1 MKVVENAIFSK
12 FLQFDIDEN
21 IPIYEGRFCIYLL
34 NRKYKCSGKVMY
46 KMATEGTITF
56 KGKILSVKNYDV
68 DITLDYDSA
77 ELEIYQYRP
86 VSVTV
91 SYLNDVTIEG
101 YINHGH
107 IRSKNA
113 EVDYVDFD
121 VVNFDKY
128 FGKLIKYND
137 KLFAGRME
145 FNSGDF
151 EIIVDKRFDFT
162 KELDERLKDR
172 DAHII
177 THSGR
182 IIRKDKKPF
191 KTNIINQVL
200 DDLSISFSFMCGR
213 YVDICAAFGY
223 KNKENVYRLWRETFI
238 SPYRFI
244 PNWKDTIS
252 NYHNIEKYLTLM
264 NNKLIDDYYNEAL
277 RQAVDWYLQSFD
289 GLTLENNLISI
300 QICLE
305 TLSYIVLVEQEK
317 MLTDD
322 EFDEN
327 LATKNIRT
335 LLDVCSIPYGKDDL
349 FLFDSYINDRFD
361 DGVDL
366 LIYYR
371 NKIVHPTRKRN
382 RATITVEDVWNIIQ
396 VGTRYVELVI
406 LNIIGYRGEYS
417 NRLVD
422 RAYGKVQL
430 VPWNEN

>member
-1 MKVVENAIFSK
+1 MKLVENAIFSK

-21 IPIYEGRFCIYLL
+21 IPIYEGRFCVYLL

-46 KMATEGTITF
+46 KMATEGTIIF
-56 KGKILSVKNYDV
+56 KGKILSVKDYDV

-91 SYLNDVTIEG
+91 SYINDLTIEG

-145 FNSGDF
+145 FSSGDF
-151 EIIVDKRFDFT
+151 EVIVDKRFDFT
-162 KELDERLKDR
+162 KELDERLKDK
-172 DAHII
+172 DGHII

-182 IIRKDKKPF
+182 IRRKDKKSF
-191 KTNIINQVL
+191 KTNIINHIL

-213 YVDICAAFGY
+213 YVDICLAFGY
-223 KNKENVYRLWRETFI
+223 KNTENVYRLWRETFI

-252 NYHNIEKYLTLM
+252 NYHNIEKYLTLI
-264 NNKLIDDYYNEAL
+264 NNKLTDDYYNEAI
-277 RQAVDWYLQSFD
+277 RQAIDWYLQSFD

-327 LATKNIRT
+327 LATKNIRM
-335 LLDVCSIPYGKDDL
+335 LLDICGIPYGKDDL

-361 DGVDL
+361 DGIDL

-417 NRLVD
+417 NRLLD
-422 RAYGKVQL
+422 RAYGEVQL

>member
-1 MKVVENAIFSK
+1 MKLIDNAIFSR

-34 NRKYKCSGKVMY
+34 DKKYKCTGKVVY
-46 KMATEGTITF
+46 KMATEGTIVF
-56 KGKILSVKNYDV
+56 KGRILSIKDYDV
-68 DITLDYDSA
+68 NITLDYDSA
-77 ELEIYQYRP
+77 EIEIYQYKP
-86 VSVTV
+86 ASVTI
-91 SYLNDVTIEG
+91 SSINDSTIEG

-107 IRSKNA
+107 IRSKNY

-128 FGKLIKYND
+128 FGKLIRYND
-137 KLFAGRME
+137 KLFAGRIE
-145 FNSGDF
+145 FSAGDF
-151 EIIVDKRFDFT
+151 EVIIDKRFDFT
-162 KELDERLKDR
+162 KELDEKLKDR

-182 IIRKDKKPF
+182 IRRKDKKTF
-191 KTNIINQVL
+191 KTNIINQL
-200 DDLSISFSFMCGR
+200 FDNLSLSFSFMCGR
-213 YVDICAAFGY
+213 YVDICSAFGY
-223 KNKENVYRLWRETFI
+223 KDGENVYRLWRETFI
-238 SPYRFI
+238 SPYKFV

-252 NYHNIEKYLTLM
+252 NYHNMEKYLTLM
-264 NNKLIDDYYNEAL
+264 NNKLTDNYYNQAI

-305 TLSYIVLVEQEK
+305 TLSYIVLVEQEHIF
-317 MLTDD
+317 TDD

-335 LLDVCSIPYGKDDL
+335 LLEICSIPYGKEEL
-349 FLFDSYINDRFD
+349 FLFDNYIQDRFD

-396 VGTRYVELVI
+396 IGTRYVELIV
-406 LNIIGYRGEYS
+406 LNIIGYKGEYS

-422 RAYGKVQL
+422 RAYGEVQL

>member
-1 MKVVENAIFSK
+1 
-12 FLQFDIDEN
+12 
-21 IPIYEGRFCIYLL
+21 
-34 NRKYKCSGKVMY
+34 
-46 KMATEGTITF
+46 
-56 KGKILSVKNYDV
+56 
-68 DITLDYDSA
+68 
-77 ELEIYQYRP
+77 
-86 VSVTV
+86 
-91 SYLNDVTIEG
+91 
-101 YINHGH
+101 
-107 IRSKNA
+107 
-113 EVDYVDFD
+113 
-121 VVNFDKY
+121 
-128 FGKLIKYND
+128 
-137 KLFAGRME
+137 ME

-182 IIRKDKKPF
+182 IRRKDKKPF

-223 KNKENVYRLWRETFI
+223 KNRENVYRLWRETFI

-264 NNKLIDDYYNEAL
+264 NNKLIDDYYNEAI

-289 GLTLENNLISI
+289 GLTLENILISI

-335 LLDVCSIPYGKDDL
+335 LLEVCGIPYGKDDL
-349 FLFDSYINDRFD
+349 FLFDNYINERFD

-406 LNIIGYRGEYS
+406 LNIIGYKGEYS
-417 NRLVD
+417 NRLLD
-422 RAYGKVQL
+422 RAYGEVQL
-430 VPWNEN
+430 VPWNENK